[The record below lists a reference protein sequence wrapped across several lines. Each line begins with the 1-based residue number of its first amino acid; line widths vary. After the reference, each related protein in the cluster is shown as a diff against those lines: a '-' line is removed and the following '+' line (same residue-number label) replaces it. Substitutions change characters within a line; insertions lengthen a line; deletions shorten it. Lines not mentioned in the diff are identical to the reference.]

1 MGALAFYI
9 IFFIVPSLIGI
20 GYSFTDWSSYSTG
33 LHFVGL
39 ANFREIFSPERD
51 YTDYIVNTL
60 WFTIAETTFKTV
72 FALGLAV
79 LLSIAEIDALHWTS
93 GDTGPDGTYPEWDMI
108 YEKSLKAGKSIWVK
122 VYSGEFEDWIRNADR
137 IVQKF
142 GSHSLFMHFSEMSY
156 EQGQELIRYADE
168 HWSDVKGSIFA

>member
-1 MGALAFYI
+1 MGALVFYI

-20 GYSFTDWSSYSTG
+20 GYSFTDWSSYSTE
-33 LHFVGL
+33 LHFVGP

-79 LLSIAEIDALHWTS
+79 LLSRKVSALNFHRCIAYLPSVLSVLIVSLVFVSILNPKHGFLNEFLRAVGLDFMAQKWLTDPKLAMWSVIFVDVWRGTGYIMNSFCRCTS
-93 GDTGPDGTYPEWDMI
+93 
-108 YEKSLKAGKSIWVK
+108 
-122 VYSGEFEDWIRNADR
+122 
-137 IVQKF
+137 
-142 GSHSLFMHFSEMSY
+142 
-156 EQGQELIRYADE
+156 
-168 HWSDVKGSIFA
+168 